1 MGREEI
7 IVVAVFGLNTLLA
20 CALAGG
26 LAWAFAQQPDDLE
39 QQRAL
44 YCEMVETFKNTGGE
58 YGWPDYHGAYGRDC
72 Q

>member
-1 MGREEI
+1 MDFKTG
-7 IVVAVFGLNTLLA
+7 AVL
-20 CALAGG
+20 GG
-26 LAWAFAQQPDDLE
+26 LAVLGLISLGNVIDGQPDDLE

-58 YGWPDYHGAYGRDC
+58 YGWPDYKSTYKRDC

>member
-1 MGREEI
+1 MHSELTAW
-7 IVVAVFGLNTLLA
+7 VPATCLVAMFAAGTLA
-20 CALAGG
+20 VG
-26 LAWAFAQQPDDLE
+26 QPDDLE

-58 YGWPDYHGAYGRDC
+58 YGWPDYKGAYGRDC

>member
-1 MGREEI
+1 MNFEI
-7 IVVAVFGLNTLLA
+7 GVLLGALVMLGVFA
-20 CALAGG
+20 AGSVIDG
-26 LAWAFAQQPDDLE
+26 QPDDLE

-58 YGWPDYHGAYGRDC
+58 YGWPDYKGAYRRDC

>member
-1 MGREEI
+1 MRSELTTW
-7 IVVAVFGLNTLLA
+7 VLAACMVATFA
-20 CALAGG
+20 AG
-26 LAWAFAQQPDDLE
+26 QPDDLE

-58 YGWPDYHGAYGRDC
+58 YGWPDYKGTYRRDC

>member
-1 MGREEI
+1 MNFEI
-7 IVVAVFGLNTLLA
+7 GAVL
-20 CALAGG
+20 GG
-26 LAWAFAQQPDDLE
+26 LVVLGLIALGNVIIGQPDDLE

-58 YGWPDYHGAYGRDC
+58 HGWPDYKGTYRRDC

>member
-1 MGREEI
+1 MKFETG
-7 IVVAVFGLNTLLA
+7 VVLA
-20 CALAGG
+20 SLVVLG
-26 LAWAFAQQPDDLE
+26 LAFIALLGHAVVGQPDDLE

-58 YGWPDYHGAYGRDC
+58 YGWPDYKGAYRRDC

>member
-1 MGREEI
+1 MNFEI
-7 IVVAVFGLNTLLA
+7 GAVL
-20 CALAGG
+20 GG
-26 LAWAFAQQPDDLE
+26 LVVLGLIALGNVIDDQPDDLE

-58 YGWPDYHGAYGRDC
+58 YGWPDYKGAYRRDC

>member
-1 MGREEI
+1 MKFETC
-7 IVVAVFGLNTLLA
+7 VVLTTLVVLGLI
-20 CALAGG
+20 ALGNVIDG
-26 LAWAFAQQPDDLE
+26 QPDDLE

-58 YGWPDYHGAYGRDC
+58 YGWPDYKGAYGRDC

>member
-1 MGREEI
+1 MYSDLTTWVLCAGL
-7 IVVAVFGLNTLLA
+7 VAAF
-20 CALAGG
+20 LAGT
-26 LAWAFAQQPDDLE
+26 LADGQPDDLE

-58 YGWPDYHGAYGRDC
+58 YGWPDYKGTYGRDC

>member
-1 MGREEI
+1 MNFEI
-7 IVVAVFGLNTLLA
+7 GALLGVLLVFVLI
-20 CALAGG
+20 ALSGS
-26 LAWAFAQQPDDLE
+26 LERQPDDLE

-58 YGWPDYHGAYGRDC
+58 YGWPDYKGAYRRDC

>member
-1 MGREEI
+1 MNFEI
-7 IVVAVFGLNTLLA
+7 GLVL
-20 CALAGG
+20 GG
-26 LAWAFAQQPDDLE
+26 LVVLGLIALGNVIDDQPDDLE

-58 YGWPDYHGAYGRDC
+58 YGWPDYKGAYRRDC

>member
-1 MGREEI
+1 MNFELG
-7 IVVAVFGLNTLLA
+7 AVL
-20 CALAGG
+20 GG
-26 LAWAFAQQPDDLE
+26 LVVLGLVALGNVIDGQPDDLE

-58 YGWPDYHGAYGRDC
+58 CGWPDYKDTYQRDC

>member
-1 MGREEI
+1 MNFEI
-7 IVVAVFGLNTLLA
+7 GAVL
-20 CALAGG
+20 GG
-26 LAWAFAQQPDDLE
+26 LVVLGLIALGNVIDGQPEDLE

-58 YGWPDYHGAYGRDC
+58 YGWPDYKGAYGRDC

>member
-1 MGREEI
+1 MNFELG
-7 IVVAVFGLNTLLA
+7 AVL
-20 CALAGG
+20 GG
-26 LAWAFAQQPDDLE
+26 LVVLGLITLGNAIDGQPDDLE

-58 YGWPDYHGAYGRDC
+58 YGWPDYKGTYRRDC

>member
-1 MGREEI
+1 MNFEI
-7 IVVAVFGLNTLLA
+7 GAVL
-20 CALAGG
+20 GG
-26 LAWAFAQQPDDLE
+26 LVVLGLIALGNVIDGQPDDLE

-58 YGWPDYHGAYGRDC
+58 YGWPDYKGAYGRDC

>member
-1 MGREEI
+1 MNFEI
-7 IVVAVFGLNTLLA
+7 GALL
-20 CALAGG
+20 GG
-26 LAWAFAQQPDDLE
+26 LVVLGLIALGNVIEVQPDDIE

-58 YGWPDYHGAYGRDC
+58 YGWPDYKGTYRRDC

>member
-1 MGREEI
+1 MHSELMAW
-7 IVVAVFGLNTLLA
+7 VLFSCLFVAF
-20 CALAGG
+20 LAGT
-26 LAWAFAQQPDDLE
+26 LAGDQPDDLE

-58 YGWPDYHGAYGRDC
+58 YGWPDYKGTYRRDC

>member
-1 MGREEI
+1 MNFELG
-7 IVVAVFGLNTLLA
+7 AVL
-20 CALAGG
+20 GG
-26 LAWAFAQQPDDLE
+26 LVVLGLVALGNVIDGQPDDLE

-58 YGWPDYHGAYGRDC
+58 YGWPDYKDTYRRDC

>member
-1 MGREEI
+1 MNFEI
-7 IVVAVFGLNTLLA
+7 GAVL
-20 CALAGG
+20 GG
-26 LAWAFAQQPDDLE
+26 LVVLGLIALGNVIDGQPDDLE

-58 YGWPDYHGAYGRDC
+58 YGWPDYKGAYRRDC

>member
-1 MGREEI
+1 MYSDL
-7 IVVAVFGLNTLLA
+7 VVWVLAACLAAALLA
-20 CALAGG
+20 G
-26 LAWAFAQQPDDLE
+26 AWADGQPDDLD

-58 YGWPDYHGAYGRDC
+58 YGWPDYKGTYRSDC